1 MVGEKALLVIVG
13 SLGDCGTERKEEEEK
28 EKEEKNVGEKCGE
41 TEVREVAFKEQGKK
55 TFNSV
60 AKKTP
65 TAHIL
70 PQQGKTRRQRH
81 ASEGR

>member
-1 MVGEKALLVIVG
+1 
-13 SLGDCGTERKEEEEK
+13 
-28 EKEEKNVGEKCGE
+28 
-41 TEVREVAFKEQGKK
+41 VREVAFKEQGKK